1 MQAYIEV
8 LQNFRFRNEWWVLV
22 LPISLMVIDVIPG
35 LLKAFLTKT
44 FQCSILR
51 AGGCKKAGEVAVLGV
66 GELFTCALVLPD
78 YVMILVSAY
87 IVFME
92 FMSIME
98 NVDKLGV
105 PIPAFVRDV
114 VNNVDDQ
121 LSNHHLSDKDIAD
134 IKALIEATKE
144 GDNE

>member
-1 MQAYIEV
+1 MQTYIEI
-8 LQNFRFRNEWWVLV
+8 LRAFRFRNEWWVLV
-22 LPISLMVIDVIPG
+22 LPISLMFVDVITG
-35 LLKAFLTKT
+35 LLKAFMTKT
-44 FQCSILR
+44 FQSSVLR

-78 YVMILVSAY
+78 YVMILISAY

-92 FMSIME
+92 IMSIIE

-121 LSNHHLSDKDIAD
+121 LTNRHLSDAE
-134 IKALIEATKE
+134 IKQIKELIEKNKE
-144 GDNE
+144 A

>member
-8 LQNFRFRNEWWVLV
+8 LQSFRFRNEWWVLI
-22 LPISLMVIDVIPG
+22 LPISLMAIDVVTG
-35 LLKAFLTKT
+35 LLKAFVTKT
-44 FQCSILR
+44 FQSSVLR

-78 YVMILVSAY
+78 YVMIIGSAY

-92 FMSIME
+92 IMSIIE

-121 LSNHHLSDKDIAD
+121 LYNHHLSEEEIAE
-134 IKALIEATKE
+134 IKELIEKNKE
-144 GDNE
+144 V

>member
-8 LQNFRFRNEWWVLV
+8 LQSFRFRNEWWILV
-22 LPISLMVIDVIPG
+22 LPISLMAIDVVTG
-35 LLKAFLTKT
+35 LLKAFVTKT
-44 FQCSILR
+44 FQSSVLR

-78 YVMILVSAY
+78 YVMIMVSAY

-92 FMSIME
+92 IMSIIE

-121 LSNHHLSDKDIAD
+121 LYNHHLSEAEIAE
-134 IKALIEATKE
+134 IKELIEKNKE
-144 GDNE
+144 V

>member
-8 LQNFRFRNEWWVLV
+8 LQSFRFRNEWWVLV
-22 LPISLMVIDVIPG
+22 LPISLMAIDVITG
-35 LLKAFLTKT
+35 LLKAFVTKT
-44 FQCSILR
+44 FQSSVLR

-78 YVMILVSAY
+78 YVMIMVSAY

-92 FMSIME
+92 IMSIIE

-121 LSNHHLSDKDIAD
+121 LYNHHLSEEEIAE
-134 IKALIEATKE
+134 IKELIEKNKE
-144 GDNE
+144 V

>member
-8 LQNFRFRNEWWVLV
+8 LQSFRFRNEWWVLV
-22 LPISLMVIDVIPG
+22 LPISLMAIDVITG
-35 LLKAFLTKT
+35 LLKAFVTKT
-44 FQCSILR
+44 FQSSVLR

-78 YVMILVSAY
+78 YVMIMVSAY

-92 FMSIME
+92 IMSIIE

-121 LSNHHLSDKDIAD
+121 LYNHHLSEAEIAE
-134 IKALIEATKE
+134 IKELIEKNKE
-144 GDNE
+144 V

>member
-8 LQNFRFRNEWWVLV
+8 LQSFRFRNEWWVLV
-22 LPISLMVIDVIPG
+22 LPISLMAIDVITG
-35 LLKAFLTKT
+35 LLKAFVTKT
-44 FQCSILR
+44 FQSSVLR

-78 YVMILVSAY
+78 YVMIMVSAY

-92 FMSIME
+92 IMSSIE

-121 LSNHHLSDKDIAD
+121 LYNHHLSEAEIAE
-134 IKALIEATKE
+134 IKELIEKNKE
-144 GDNE
+144 V

>member
-8 LQNFRFRNEWWVLV
+8 LQNFRFRNEWWVLI
-22 LPISLMVIDVIPG
+22 LPISLMAIDVVTG
-35 LLKAFLTKT
+35 LLKAFVTKT
-44 FQCSILR
+44 FQSSVLR

-78 YVMILVSAY
+78 YIMIMFSAY

-92 FMSIME
+92 IMSIIE

-114 VNNVDDQ
+114 VNNVDGQ
-121 LSNHHLSDKDIAD
+121 LYNHHLSEEEIAE
-134 IKALIEATKE
+134 IKELIEKNKE
-144 GDNE
+144 V

>member
-8 LQNFRFRNEWWVLV
+8 LQSFRFRNEWWILV
-22 LPISLMVIDVIPG
+22 LPISLMAIDVVTG
-35 LLKAFLTKT
+35 LLKAFVTKT
-44 FQCSILR
+44 FQSSVLR

-78 YVMILVSAY
+78 YVMIMVSAY

-92 FMSIME
+92 IMSILE

-121 LSNHHLSDKDIAD
+121 LYNHHLSEEEIAE
-134 IKALIEATKE
+134 IKELIEKNKE
-144 GDNE
+144 V

>member
-8 LQNFRFRNEWWVLV
+8 LQSFRFRNEWWVLV
-22 LPISLMVIDVIPG
+22 LPISLMAIDVITG
-35 LLKAFLTKT
+35 LLKAFVTKT
-44 FQCSILR
+44 FQSSVLR
-51 AGGCKKAGEVAVLGV
+51 AGGCKKAGEVTVLGV

-78 YVMILVSAY
+78 YVMIMVSAY

-92 FMSIME
+92 IMSIIE

-121 LSNHHLSDKDIAD
+121 LYNHHLSEAEIAE
-134 IKALIEATKE
+134 IKELIEKNKE
-144 GDNE
+144 V

>member
-8 LQNFRFRNEWWVLV
+8 LQSFRFRNEWWVLI
-22 LPISLMVIDVIPG
+22 LPISLMAIDVVTG
-35 LLKAFLTKT
+35 LLKAFVTKT
-44 FQCSILR
+44 FQSSVLR

-78 YVMILVSAY
+78 YVMIMVSAY

-92 FMSIME
+92 IMSIIE

-105 PIPAFVRDV
+105 PIPAFIRDV

-121 LSNHHLSDKDIAD
+121 LYNHHLSEEEIAE
-134 IKALIEATKE
+134 IKELIEKNKE
-144 GDNE
+144 V

>member
-8 LQNFRFRNEWWVLV
+8 LQSFRFRNEWWILV
-22 LPISLMVIDVIPG
+22 LPISLMAIDVVTG
-35 LLKAFLTKT
+35 LLKAFVTKT
-44 FQCSILR
+44 FQSSVLR

-78 YVMILVSAY
+78 YVMIMVSAY

-92 FMSIME
+92 IMSIIE

-121 LSNHHLSDKDIAD
+121 LYNHHLSEEEIAE
-134 IKALIEATKE
+134 IKELIEKNKE
-144 GDNE
+144 V

>member
-8 LQNFRFRNEWWVLV
+8 LQSFRFRNEWWILV
-22 LPISLMVIDVIPG
+22 LPISLMAIDVITG
-35 LLKAFLTKT
+35 LLKAFVTKT
-44 FQCSILR
+44 FQSSVLR

-78 YVMILVSAY
+78 YVMIMVSAY

-92 FMSIME
+92 IMSIIE

-121 LSNHHLSDKDIAD
+121 LYNHHLSEEEIAE
-134 IKALIEATKE
+134 IKELIEKNKE
-144 GDNE
+144 V

>member
-8 LQNFRFRNEWWVLV
+8 LQSFRFRNEWWVLI
-22 LPISLMVIDVIPG
+22 LPISLMAIDVVTG
-35 LLKAFLTKT
+35 LLKAFVTKT
-44 FQCSILR
+44 FQSSVLR

-66 GELFTCALVLPD
+66 GELFTCALMLPD
-78 YVMILVSAY
+78 YVMIMVSAY

-92 FMSIME
+92 IMSIIE

-121 LSNHHLSDKDIAD
+121 LYNHHLSEEEIAE
-134 IKALIEATKE
+134 IKELIEKNKE
-144 GDNE
+144 V

>member
-8 LQNFRFRNEWWVLV
+8 LQSFRFRNEWWVLI
-22 LPISLMVIDVIPG
+22 LPISLMAIDVVTG
-35 LLKAFLTKT
+35 LLKAFVTKT
-44 FQCSILR
+44 FQSSVLR

-78 YVMILVSAY
+78 YIMIMVSAY

-92 FMSIME
+92 IMSIIE

-121 LSNHHLSDKDIAD
+121 LYNHHLSEEEIAE
-134 IKALIEATKE
+134 IKELIEKNKE
-144 GDNE
+144 V

>member
-1 MQAYIEV
+1 MQTYIEI
-8 LQNFRFRNEWWVLV
+8 LRAFRFRNEWWVLV
-22 LPISLMVIDVIPG
+22 LPISLMLVDVITG
-35 LLKAFLTKT
+35 LLKAFVTKT
-44 FQCSILR
+44 FQSSVLR

-78 YVMILVSAY
+78 YVMILISAY

-92 FMSIME
+92 IMSIIE
-98 NVDKLGV
+98 NVDNLGV

-121 LSNHHLSDKDIAD
+121 LTNRHLSDAE
-134 IKALIEATKE
+134 IKEIKELIEKNKE
-144 GDNE
+144 A

>member
-8 LQNFRFRNEWWVLV
+8 LQSFRFRNEWWILI
-22 LPISLMVIDVIPG
+22 LPISLMAIDVVTG
-35 LLKAFLTKT
+35 LLKAFVTKT
-44 FQCSILR
+44 FQSSVLR

-78 YVMILVSAY
+78 YVMIMVSAY

-92 FMSIME
+92 IMSIIE

-121 LSNHHLSDKDIAD
+121 LYNHHLSEAEIAE
-134 IKALIEATKE
+134 IKELIEKNKE
-144 GDNE
+144 V

>member
-8 LQNFRFRNEWWVLV
+8 LQNFRLRNEWWVLI
-22 LPISLMVIDVIPG
+22 LPISLMAIDVVTG
-35 LLKAFLTKT
+35 LLKAFVTKT
-44 FQCSILR
+44 FQSSVLR

-78 YVMILVSAY
+78 YVMIMVSAY

-92 FMSIME
+92 IMSIIE

-121 LSNHHLSDKDIAD
+121 LYNHHLSEEEIAE
-134 IKALIEATKE
+134 IKELIEKNKE
-144 GDNE
+144 V

>member
-1 MQAYIEV
+1 MQTYIEI
-8 LQNFRFRNEWWVLV
+8 LRAFRFRNEWWVLV
-22 LPISLMVIDVIPG
+22 LPISLMLVDVITG
-35 LLKAFLTKT
+35 LLKAFVTKT
-44 FQCSILR
+44 FQSSVLR

-78 YVMILVSAY
+78 YVMILISAY

-92 FMSIME
+92 IMSIIE

-121 LSNHHLSDKDIAD
+121 LTNRHLSDAE
-134 IKALIEATKE
+134 IKEIKELIEKNKE
-144 GDNE
+144 A

>member
-8 LQNFRFRNEWWVLV
+8 LQSFRFRNEWWVLI
-22 LPISLMVIDVIPG
+22 LPISLMAIDVVTG
-35 LLKAFLTKT
+35 LLKAFVTKT
-44 FQCSILR
+44 FQSSVLR

-78 YVMILVSAY
+78 YVMIMVSAY

-92 FMSIME
+92 IMSIIE

-121 LSNHHLSDKDIAD
+121 LYNHHLSEEEIAE
-134 IKALIEATKE
+134 IKELIEKNKE
-144 GDNE
+144 V

>member
-8 LQNFRFRNEWWVLV
+8 LQNFRFRNEWWVLI
-22 LPISLMVIDVIPG
+22 LPISLMAIDVVTG
-35 LLKAFLTKT
+35 LLKAFVTKT
-44 FQCSILR
+44 FQSSVLR

-78 YVMILVSAY
+78 YVMIMVSAY

-92 FMSIME
+92 IISIIE

-121 LSNHHLSDKDIAD
+121 LYNHHLSEAEIAE
-134 IKALIEATKE
+134 IKELIEKNKE
-144 GDNE
+144 V

>member
-8 LQNFRFRNEWWVLV
+8 LQNFRFRNEWWVLI
-22 LPISLMVIDVIPG
+22 LPISLMAIDVVTG
-35 LLKAFLTKT
+35 LLKAFVTKT
-44 FQCSILR
+44 FQSSVLR

-78 YVMILVSAY
+78 YIMIMFSAY

-92 FMSIME
+92 IMSIIE

-121 LSNHHLSDKDIAD
+121 LYNHHLSEEEIAE
-134 IKALIEATKE
+134 IKELIEKNKE
-144 GDNE
+144 V

>member
-8 LQNFRFRNEWWVLV
+8 LQSFRFRNEWWVLV
-22 LPISLMVIDVIPG
+22 LPISLMAIDVITG
-35 LLKAFLTKT
+35 LLKAFVTKT
-44 FQCSILR
+44 FQSSVLR

-78 YVMILVSAY
+78 YVMIMVSAY

-92 FMSIME
+92 IMSIIE
-98 NVDKLGV
+98 NVDKLDV
-105 PIPAFVRDV
+105 PIPAFIRDV

-121 LSNHHLSDKDIAD
+121 LYNHHLSEAEIAE
-134 IKALIEATKE
+134 IKELIEKNKE
-144 GDNE
+144 V

>member
-8 LQNFRFRNEWWVLV
+8 LQSFRFRNEWWVLI
-22 LPISLMVIDVIPG
+22 LPISLMAIDVVTG
-35 LLKAFLTKT
+35 LLKAFVTKT
-44 FQCSILR
+44 FQSSVLR

-66 GELFTCALVLPD
+66 CELFTCALVLPD
-78 YVMILVSAY
+78 YVMIMVSAY

-92 FMSIME
+92 IMSIIE

-105 PIPAFVRDV
+105 PIPAFIRDV

-121 LSNHHLSDKDIAD
+121 LYNHHLSEEEIAE
-134 IKALIEATKE
+134 IKELIEKNKE
-144 GDNE
+144 V

>member
-8 LQNFRFRNEWWVLV
+8 LQSFRFRNEWWILV
-22 LPISLMVIDVIPG
+22 LPISLMAIDVITG
-35 LLKAFLTKT
+35 LLKAFVTKT
-44 FQCSILR
+44 FQSSVLR

-78 YVMILVSAY
+78 YVMIMVSAY

-92 FMSIME
+92 IMSIVE

-121 LSNHHLSDKDIAD
+121 LYNHHLSEAEIAE
-134 IKALIEATKE
+134 IKELIEKNKE
-144 GDNE
+144 V

>member
-8 LQNFRFRNEWWVLV
+8 LQSFRFRNEWWVLI
-22 LPISLMVIDVIPG
+22 LPISLMAIDVVTG
-35 LLKAFLTKT
+35 LLKAFVTKT
-44 FQCSILR
+44 FQSSVLR

-78 YVMILVSAY
+78 YVMIMVSAY

-92 FMSIME
+92 IMSIIE

-121 LSNHHLSDKDIAD
+121 LYIHHLSETEIAE
-134 IKALIEATKE
+134 IKELIEKNKE
-144 GDNE
+144 V

>member
-8 LQNFRFRNEWWVLV
+8 LQSFRFRNEWWVLV
-22 LPISLMVIDVIPG
+22 LPISLMAIDVVTG
-35 LLKAFLTKT
+35 LLKAFVTKT
-44 FQCSILR
+44 FQSSVLR

-78 YVMILVSAY
+78 YVMIMVSAY

-92 FMSIME
+92 IMSIIE

-121 LSNHHLSDKDIAD
+121 LYNHHLSEAEIAE
-134 IKALIEATKE
+134 IKELIEKNKE
-144 GDNE
+144 V

>member
-8 LQNFRFRNEWWVLV
+8 LQSFRFRNEWWVLI
-22 LPISLMVIDVIPG
+22 LPISLMAIDVVTG
-35 LLKAFLTKT
+35 LLKAFVTKT
-44 FQCSILR
+44 FQSSVLR

-78 YVMILVSAY
+78 YVMIMVSAY

-92 FMSIME
+92 IMSIIE

-105 PIPAFVRDV
+105 PIPAFVRDA

-121 LSNHHLSDKDIAD
+121 LYNHHLSEEEIAE
-134 IKALIEATKE
+134 IKELIEKNKE
-144 GDNE
+144 V

>member
-8 LQNFRFRNEWWVLV
+8 LQNFRFRNEWWVLI
-22 LPISLMVIDVIPG
+22 LPISLMAIDVVTG
-35 LLKAFLTKT
+35 LLKAFVTKT
-44 FQCSILR
+44 FQSSVLR

-78 YVMILVSAY
+78 YVMLMVSAY

-92 FMSIME
+92 IMSIIE

-121 LSNHHLSDKDIAD
+121 LYNHHLSEEEIAE
-134 IKALIEATKE
+134 IKELIEKNKE
-144 GDNE
+144 V

>member
-8 LQNFRFRNEWWVLV
+8 LQSFRFRNEWWVLI
-22 LPISLMVIDVIPG
+22 LPISLMAIDVVTG
-35 LLKAFLTKT
+35 LLKAFVTKT
-44 FQCSILR
+44 FQSSVLR

-78 YVMILVSAY
+78 YVMIMVSAY

-92 FMSIME
+92 IMSIIE

-121 LSNHHLSDKDIAD
+121 LTNRHLSDAE
-134 IKALIEATKE
+134 IKEIKELIEKNKE
-144 GDNE
+144 A

>member
-8 LQNFRFRNEWWVLV
+8 LQSFRFRNEWWVLI
-22 LPISLMVIDVIPG
+22 LPISLMAIDVVTG
-35 LLKAFLTKT
+35 LLKAFVTKT
-44 FQCSILR
+44 FQSSVLR

-78 YVMILVSAY
+78 YVMIMVSAY

-92 FMSIME
+92 IMSIIE

-105 PIPAFVRDV
+105 PIPAFIRDV

-121 LSNHHLSDKDIAD
+121 LYNHHLSEAEIAE
-134 IKALIEATKE
+134 IKELIEKNKE
-144 GDNE
+144 V

>member
-8 LQNFRFRNEWWVLV
+8 LQSFRFRNEWWVLI
-22 LPISLMVIDVIPG
+22 LPISLMAIDVVTG
-35 LLKAFLTKT
+35 LLKAFVTKT
-44 FQCSILR
+44 FQSSVLR

-78 YVMILVSAY
+78 YVMIMVSAY

-92 FMSIME
+92 IMSIIE

-105 PIPAFVRDV
+105 PIPAFIRDV

-121 LSNHHLSDKDIAD
+121 LYNHHLSEAEIAE
-134 IKALIEATKE
+134 IKELIERNKE
-144 GDNE
+144 V

>member
-8 LQNFRFRNEWWVLV
+8 LQNFRFRNEWWVLI
-22 LPISLMVIDVIPG
+22 LPISLMAIDVVTG
-35 LLKAFLTKT
+35 LLKAFVTKT
-44 FQCSILR
+44 FQSSVLR

-78 YVMILVSAY
+78 YVMIMVSTY

-92 FMSIME
+92 IMSIIE

-121 LSNHHLSDKDIAD
+121 LYNHHLSEEEIAE
-134 IKALIEATKE
+134 IKELIEKNKE
-144 GDNE
+144 V

>member
-8 LQNFRFRNEWWVLV
+8 LQNFRFRNEWWVLI
-22 LPISLMVIDVIPG
+22 LPISLMAIDVVTG
-35 LLKAFLTKT
+35 LLKAFVTKT
-44 FQCSILR
+44 FQSSVLR

-78 YVMILVSAY
+78 YVMIMVSAY

-92 FMSIME
+92 IMSIIE

-105 PIPAFVRDV
+105 PIPAFIRDV

-121 LSNHHLSDKDIAD
+121 LYNHHLSEEEIAE
-134 IKALIEATKE
+134 IKELIEKNKE
-144 GDNE
+144 V

>member
-8 LQNFRFRNEWWVLV
+8 LQSFRFRNEWWVLI
-22 LPISLMVIDVIPG
+22 LPISLMAIDVVTG
-35 LLKAFLTKT
+35 LLKAFVTKT
-44 FQCSILR
+44 FQSSVLR

-78 YVMILVSAY
+78 YVMIMVSAY

-92 FMSIME
+92 IMSIIE

-121 LSNHHLSDKDIAD
+121 LYNHHLSDAEIAE
-134 IKALIEATKE
+134 IKELIEKNKE
-144 GDNE
+144 V

>member
-1 MQAYIEV
+1 MQTYIEIISA
-8 LQNFRFRNEWWVLV
+8 FRFRNEWWVLV
-22 LPISLMVIDVIPG
+22 LPISLMLIDVITG
-35 LLKAFLTKT
+35 LLKAFITKT
-44 FQCSILR
+44 FQSSILR
-51 AGGCKKAGEVAVLGV
+51 AGGCKKVGEVAVLGV

-78 YVMILVSAY
+78 YVMVIVSAY

-92 FMSIME
+92 IMSIIE

-121 LSNHHLSDKDIAD
+121 LTNRHLSDSE
-134 IKALIEATKE
+134 IKQIKELIEKNKE
-144 GDNE
+144 A